1 LTGLS
6 SLPNYSKAL
15 DMILDLEEQPQEG
28 MEEEEEE
35 VPLVGLEDIEREAQ
49 LLYSLI
55 HAR

>member
-1 LTGLS
+1 
-6 SLPNYSKAL
+6 
-15 DMILDLEEQPQEG
+15 MILDLEEQPQEG